1 MHELAHMWFGDHVTL
16 LQWNDIFTNEAFA
29 SWAYWEV
36 VERRGGRSADAEL
49 DATYERTKG
58 ERRVLAGDD
67 DRPGAGQAVRHRLRP
82 RPDGA
87 AGDAGT

>member
-36 VERRGGRSADAEL
+36 VETTRRDPADARL
-49 DATYERTKG
+49 DSTYERTKDEADFWRVTMIDPG
-58 ERRVLAGDD
+58 PARCSTPSTPAGRWPCRR
-67 DRPGAGQAVRHRLRP
+67 
-82 RPDGA
+82 
-87 AGDAGT
+87 